1 MDVTK
6 LSLDE
11 LRRERMRCR
20 RGVELLTLR
29 HGQGAPEALRDR
41 ELLAVLTEE
50 LIRRY
55 SANLTLVDS
64 LLEPAYPRDVGHR
77 R

>member
-1 MDVTK
+1 MDVTD
-6 LSLDE
+6 LTLDE

-20 RGVELLTLR
+20 RKVELLTLR
-29 HGQGAPEALRDR
+29 HGQGTSEALRDR
-41 ELLAVLTEE
+41 QLLAVLTDE

-55 SANLTLVDS
+55 SANLALVDS